1 MSCEIQ
7 VSAVVEKIDEI
18 QTFFGLGG
26 IAGRK
31 LKN

>member
-7 VSAVVEKIDEI
+7 VSAVVEGLDEI

-26 IAGRK
+26 ISG
-31 LKN
+31 NF